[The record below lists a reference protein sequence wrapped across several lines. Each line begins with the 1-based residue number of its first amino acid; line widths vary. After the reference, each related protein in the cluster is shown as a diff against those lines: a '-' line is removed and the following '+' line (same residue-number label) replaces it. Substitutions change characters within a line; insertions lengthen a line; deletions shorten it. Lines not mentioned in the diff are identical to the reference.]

1 MERTGSP
8 LLLSRQSRLTIA
20 LTLSCRFNPLGF
32 NWLQALR
39 FAIEEINNSNDL
51 LPGIQLGFEV
61 WDTCQQFNRVITP
74 TLHFLTVPLND
85 ELQLKCNYTSL
96 VPHALAVIGPSTS
109 EEALTSATMLSYF
122 MVPQVSYS
130 ASSSSL
136 EDRTHFPSFF
146 RTIPSD
152 SQQTLALVELVER
165 FHWDCISILASD
177 SDYGKGSLAM
187 LQELFRSRNVCISY
201 SDIIPGVSQDR
212 EALLQQMVVKLD
224 MFLVNVT
231 IIFADISSAMALL
244 SSVIT
249 WQTAGRNR
257 VWIASEAWSSSN
269 EIASLSNIHSIGTIM
284 GLAIQTHVFPG
295 FQEYLQSSKVIH
307 TPAPTQLT
315 NLSTA
320 SLESC
325 QVSMAD
331 DTQIELLKMAI
342 AEPEERISL
351 NVYTAVYSVAHAI
364 HNLHFP
370 FLPQILEALKSVSFE
385 VHNISVSFN
394 SKGNLHAGYDL
405 LLWKAIDGAIQ
416 FVPFGQYTANGSLR
430 VDTEEIWAAQGLQ
443 IPESK
448 CYEDCLPG
456 QIYRMR
462 FSAWSSCMFICEDCP
477 EGTYQA
483 DLVTCRPCTL
493 EKWSPARSMACLD
506 RDAQYLSWEDPYV
519 MVLVVIACLGLALTI
534 AVLVL
539 FAIRLDT
546 PVVKAAGGRMSL
558 LMLFSLACSS
568 LSLSSFVGRPNDF
581 HCKMRQPLFAIS
593 FTVCISSILV
603 KSFQIICIFKMAA
616 KLPMAYKYWMRYN
629 GPYMCIL
636 GSTLMQATICLIWY
650 SIKAPYLV
658 NNYKISSNQV
668 YLQCYEG
675 SFVGFT
681 LMLSYI
687 GLLGVLCFIFAFMGR
702 KLPKNYNEA
711 RFIVAGMLIYFISW
725 FSFFLTYATSEGK
738 YVAAV
743 QIFAVLNSTY
753 GILFTYFMPKCYIIL
768 LKPES
773 NTTAYFQNCLR
784 SHGVAR
790 HSSHPSSTEAT
801 QPKDTG
807 DCT

>member
-1 MERTGSP
+1 VAQQTM
-8 LLLSRQSRLTIA
+8 
-20 LTLSCRFNPLGF
+20 FNPLGF

-364 HNLHFP
+364 HSARQSIGADATLHP
-370 FLPQILEALKSVSFE
+370 CHLPHLRE
-385 VHNISVSFN
+385 
-394 SKGNLHAGYDL
+394 
-405 LLWKAIDGAIQ
+405 W
-416 FVPFGQYTANGSLR
+416 ANG
-430 VDTEEIWAAQGLQ
+430 
-443 IPESK
+443 
-448 CYEDCLPG
+448 
-456 QIYRMR
+456 MR